1 MALLCL
7 HRLVANDDSGLERL
21 VARKGEVVRG
31 VETVG
36 SLSLKSERQPAQK
49 CLYRAWP
56 QAIAHTL
63 DLLVWKPAGHVGFG
77 V

>member
-21 VARKGEVVRG
+21 VAREGEGVRG

-36 SLSLKSERQPAQK
+36 SRALKSERAA
-49 CLYRAWP
+49 RAEMP
-56 QAIAHTL
+56 VSSVA
-63 DLLVWKPAGHVGFG
+63 AGHCAHA
-77 V
+77 